1 MADLIVNLYEKDY
14 LNDVDVKLRNDE
26 IKIKRLL
33 SPNADNLVEFVKTH
47 FSEGWASEV
56 KAGSYKEHPT
66 CFVATH
72 NDKIIGFAC
81 YDATAKGYF
90 GPTGVDPNY
99 RGNNVGQV
107 LLLNTLEAMKHAG
120 YGYAVIGGVNE
131 RVRGFYAK
139 YVNFQVFDVKP
150 DLYNRLINR

>member
-1 MADLIVNLYEKDY
+1 LKNP
-14 LNDVDVKLRNDE
+14 N

-33 SPNADNLVEFVKTH
+33 SPNSDNLVAFVEKH
-47 FSEGWASEV
+47 FSKGWTSEI
-56 KAGSYKEHPT
+56 KAAIFNPHPT

-72 NDKIIGFAC
+72 EGQIIGFAC

-90 GPTGVDPNY
+90 GPTGVNPEY

-107 LLLNTLEAMKHAG
+107 LLLTTLEAMKEAG
-120 YGYAVIGGVNE
+120 YGYAVIGAVNE
-131 RVRGFYAK
+131 KVQGFYAK
-139 YVNFQVFDVKP
+139 YVNFQKFEVKP

>member
-14 LNDVDVKLRNDE
+14 LKDTNISLKNDE
-26 IKIKRLL
+26 IKIKRIL
-33 SPNADNLVEFVKTH
+33 SPNADNLVSFVSRH
-47 FSEGWASEV
+47 FSSGWASEV
-56 KAGSYKEHPT
+56 KAGIYKPHPT

-72 NDKIIGFAC
+72 NGEIIGFAC

-90 GPTGVDPNY
+90 GPTGVNPEY

-107 LLLNTLEAMKHAG
+107 LLLTTLEAMKEAG
-120 YGYAVIGGVNE
+120 YGYAVIGGVSE
-131 RVRGFYAK
+131 KVQGFYAK
-139 YVNFQVFDVKP
+139 YVNFLKYEVKP

>member
-14 LNDVDVKLRNDE
+14 LNDTNVKLKNSD
-26 IKIKRLL
+26 IKIKRIL
-33 SPNADNLVEFVKTH
+33 SPNADSLINFVQTH
-47 FSEGWASEV
+47 FSTGWTSEV
-56 KAGSYKEHPT
+56 KAGIFKPNPT

-72 NDKIIGFAC
+72 EGQIIGFAC

-90 GPTGVDPNY
+90 GPTGVNPEY

-107 LLLNTLEAMKHAG
+107 LLLTTLAAMKDAG
-120 YGYAVIGGVNE
+120 YGYAVIGGVSE
-131 RVRGFYAK
+131 KVQGFYAR
-139 YVNFQVFDVKP
+139 YVNFQKFEVKP